1 MASPLHRT
9 LCDGRAVRVKAA
21 MRTVNDDAQ
30 TLHFSCSAHHGRG
43 HPRTAAS
50 PISRDMLIGIHV
62 LVVENSATTREM
74 LRAAME
80 YCGAF
85 VTLASSVAEG
95 KAIFREVR
103 PCVIVSDISM
113 PNSGVELVRDAIETA
128 FKIPSIA
135 ITTARDSREQAKEAG
150 FAAFVLKPLDPF
162 VLVLV
167 VKPLAKG
174 THRHE
179 RLGHRR
185 GGLLL
190 RQARGGT
197 ARRPTT

>member
-30 TLHFSCSAHHGRG
+30 TLHFSCSAHDGRG

-85 VTLASSVAEG
+85 VTLASSVAV
-95 KAIFREVR
+95 AISAGVDGREHLR
-103 PCVIVSDISM
+103 
-113 PNSGVELVRDAIETA
+113 
-128 FKIPSIA
+128 
-135 ITTARDSREQAKEAG
+135 EAG
-150 FAAFVLKPLDPF
+150 FAAFLPKPLDPF
-162 VLVLV
+162 A
-167 VKPLAKG
+167 LAEVIAKL
-174 THRHE
+174 HQE
-179 RLGHRR
+179 RRKS
-185 GGLLL
+185 
-190 RQARGGT
+190 
-197 ARRPTT
+197 